1 MTCRPLGIRLN
12 PWPGSAH
19 PTGGQGRDRDGM
31 RLFYAIVTLLL
42 FVTLGL
48 LEVVAARSVSVGP

>member
-1 MTCRPLGIRLN
+1 
-12 PWPGSAH
+12 
-19 PTGGQGRDRDGM
+19 
-31 RLFYAIVTLLL
+31 VTLLL